1 MQKNQDERVFYRNE
15 IKEKNKEIVK
25 ICYYNG
31 GNYQGCFVQVQK
43 AIIGEYT
50 LNKFNE
56 KYNADTTKK
65 HKSIINYLS
74 LENLK
79 EYLEKLQLII
89 DEARNNDISI
99 SQAISN
105 LKLKNQLTP
114 IYKIELEENI
124 SNKANKKAK
133 EIDKEVSD
141 KLEQLIDEKE
151 LIEELNN
158 QANNKKSKKT
168 KKDRLEEE
176 EEEIELYEQFA
187 KEQAEQDKKK
197 KEIDDFL
204 NQTDYLTDDY
214 YDYLTGKGDY
224 EKE

>member
-1 MQKNQDERVFYRNE
+1 MCSETSSATPE
-15 IKEKNKEIVK
+15 ILQLHMEHT
-25 ICYYNG
+25 
-31 GNYQGCFVQVQK
+31 F
-43 AIIGEYT
+43 
-50 LNKFNE
+50 
-56 KYNADTTKK
+56 ADTTKK

-79 EYLEKLQLII
+79 EYLSKLQLIV
-89 DEARNNDISI
+89 DEAKNNDISI

-105 LKLKNQLTP
+105 LKLKSQLTP
-114 IYKIELEENI
+114 IYNIQLEENI
-124 SNKANKKAK
+124 SNKAYKKAK

-168 KKDRLEEE
+168 KKDRLEQ
-176 EEEIELYEQFA
+176 EEIELYEQFT
-187 KEQAEQDKKK
+187 KEQAEQEK
-197 KEIDDFL
+197 KEKEFEKFL
-204 NQTDYLTDDY
+204 SETDYLNDDY
-214 YDYLTGKGDY
+214 YDYLNGKGDY